1 MNAAGVIFVL
11 HGVSGA
17 LGMPHFQSL
26 VSDGSISQGEF
37 DGTRSNLESALTT
50 LKKTPREKF
59 EALVAQYDEQLT
71 EHLNKFN
78 AEWGENF
85 LGNFREAQVMAG
97 FVATIM
103 AKAGLKE

>member
-11 HGVSGA
+11 TGVSGA

-26 VSDGSISQGEF
+26 VTNGSISQGEL
-37 DGTRSNLESALTT
+37 DGTRSNLMSAATT
-50 LKKTPREKF
+50 LTKTPPDKF

-78 AEWGENF
+78 AAWGEDY
-85 LGNFREAQVMAG
+85 LGNFREAQTMAG
-97 FVATIM
+97 FVTTIM